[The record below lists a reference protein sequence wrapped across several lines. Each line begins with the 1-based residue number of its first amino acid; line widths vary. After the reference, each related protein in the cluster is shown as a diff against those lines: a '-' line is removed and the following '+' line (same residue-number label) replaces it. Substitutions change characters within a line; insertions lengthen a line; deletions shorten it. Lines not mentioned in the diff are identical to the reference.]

1 MTARAEEDAGIRENR
16 TLETDPSLAQCKRVR
31 HPAALSCPD
40 RRDQSLQNQRKAHSL
55 SRALHLFYRDG
66 QTYWYEVPTG
76 LEVGISECGT
86 KTESHIPRM
95 PFLGTWR
102 LYPRILMSRIL
113 SHFRLME

>member
-1 MTARAEEDAGIRENR
+1 MPVMFAATIPARNCQR
-16 TLETDPSLAQCKRVR
+16 TYARSSGPE
-31 HPAALSCPD
+31 
-40 RRDQSLQNQRKAHSL
+40 LQNQRKAHSL